1 MKESLQLQ
9 LVAVLVL
16 FLASLV
22 GVNIPL
28 LFITKELEYLLPL
41 INAMSAGVM
50 LGLAMV
56 ISRDMLFSLVLTFVL
71 SLDTPYARCRRNV
84 KKSSSELSTQ

>member
-1 MKESLQLQ
+1 VKKIKNKQEGEKMKESLQLQ

-28 LFITKELEYLLPL
+28 LFITRELEYLLPL

-56 ISRDMLFSLVLTFVL
+56 SNILLLFV
-71 SLDTPYARCRRNV
+71 
-84 KKSSSELSTQ
+84 